1 MHSALE
7 ITLLNTVFWTALHFG
22 TAELVTHLPLDVQ
35 HRLFDWQRPFFHV
48 SEKEMTLYRRLRLPR
63 WKDRLPQF
71 NPEFDKRHLAASL
84 TPAYL
89 REFLGVTCHA
99 EIIHELIALLG
110 FFSLFFCLLCERPLD
125 WLPLFFLIALFIGLC
140 NLPFAAIQRYNRYR
154 LLRLLRRSCLLVAS
168 SFTISSRNSTSD
180 SYNTFVFVVADIPI
194 CLLPASTPN
203 DTGCTFL
210 SDSYCS
216 CMVNGHFFTTFAIP
230 DFNIRQTFPCR
241 SVGINGCPSFATT
254 YTMIQVPFF
263 WCVTAVSR
271 THLP

>member
-71 NPEFDKRHLAASL
+71 NPEFDKR
-84 TPAYL
+84 
-89 REFLGVTCHA
+89 
-99 EIIHELIALLG
+99 
-110 FFSLFFCLLCERPLD
+110 PLD

-154 LLRLLRRSCLLVAS
+154 LLRLLRRVEA
-168 SFTISSRNSTSD
+168 
-180 SYNTFVFVVADIPI
+180 
-194 CLLPASTPN
+194 
-203 DTGCTFL
+203 
-210 SDSYCS
+210 
-216 CMVNGHFFTTFAIP
+216 HE
-230 DFNIRQTFPCR
+230 
-241 SVGINGCPSFATT
+241 
-254 YTMIQVPFF
+254 
-263 WCVTAVSR
+263 R
-271 THLP
+271 T

>member
-7 ITLLNTVFWTALHFG
+7 ITLLNTVFWTVLHFG

-89 REFLGVTCHA
+89 RDFLGVTCHA

-154 LLRLLRRSCLLVAS
+154 LLRLLRRVEA
-168 SFTISSRNSTSD
+168 
-180 SYNTFVFVVADIPI
+180 
-194 CLLPASTPN
+194 
-203 DTGCTFL
+203 
-210 SDSYCS
+210 
-216 CMVNGHFFTTFAIP
+216 HE
-230 DFNIRQTFPCR
+230 
-241 SVGINGCPSFATT
+241 
-254 YTMIQVPFF
+254 
-263 WCVTAVSR
+263 R
-271 THLP
+271 T